1 MISKDTNIV
10 FSFYHQDNVA
20 WNRQQQLAKKKGD
33 ALHKRLKSK
42 LFSLEF
48 GENAGASSSMME
60 NKTKVLEK
68 MLDELH
74 RGNFNPSVR
83 SGLITPD
90 SDAGTQLEMSCIPYE
105 GSPFNRRRL
114 GTNAS
119 DSVFIDTPEVTK
131 AGSQPFNLSRFS
143 HSVTQKFTFSKQVF
157 NESLDFATVHSFMKD
172 INLIA
177 SCQAYMPVQYSSNIE
192 VIRQK

>member
-1 MISKDTNIV
+1 MVIKFKKKVICTVKMCMSHLLVQILY
-10 FSFYHQDNVA
+10 FAFYHQDNVA

-131 AGSQPFNLSRFS
+131 AGS
-143 HSVTQKFTFSKQVF
+143 
-157 NESLDFATVHSFMKD
+157 
-172 INLIA
+172 
-177 SCQAYMPVQYSSNIE
+177 
-192 VIRQK
+192 

>member
-1 MISKDTNIV
+1 M
-10 FSFYHQDNVA
+10 A
-20 WNRQQQLAKKKGD
+20 WTRQQQLAKKKGD

-60 NKTKVLEK
+60 SKTKVLEK

-83 SGLITPD
+83 SGLVTPD
-90 SDAGTQLEMSCIPYE
+90 SDAGTQLEMSCIPFE
-105 GSPFNRRRL
+105 ESPFNRRRL

-119 DSVFIDTPEVTK
+119 DSVFFDTPELTRAGKLFWFFIFFFTCTTK
-131 AGSQPFNLSRFS
+131 KKKKKILG
-143 HSVTQKFTFSKQVF
+143 
-157 NESLDFATVHSFMKD
+157 
-172 INLIA
+172 LIH
-177 SCQAYMPVQYSSNIE
+177 AYKTYEP
-192 VIRQK
+192 